1 MSDSFNDAQASGSN
15 PSEEPQNK
23 PLKSEADSLSGS
35 SDSADE
41 VSQDTPPT
49 STSKTDNFSNS
60 PLSGIPTAE
69 TTLPSEKGYSTTV
82 TEPLQATISPSEYIP
97 SERLHPQSKAP
108 LAMVETA
115 FLASTASLIWLINYY
130 FPLGPVLRMF
140 FPVPIALVY
149 LRWGNRASWMA
160 ALVSGLLLSVL
171 MGPTRSILF
180 FIPYG
185 LMGVQ
190 LGALWKRRSSWL
202 LSISIGT
209 LIGTFGFFFRFWLLS
224 ILLGEDL
231 WVYVMTQI
239 TEVAEWGF
247 LRLGLLA
254 QPSLPLIQAIACVF
268 IIINNAV
275 YLFVVHLVAL
285 LMLDRLGNPIPRPP
299 NWVQVLLDYDG

>member
-1 MSDSFNDAQASGSN
+1 MSDPSDNAQASRPDS
-15 PSEEPQNK
+15 SEETKNQ
-23 PLKSEADSLSGS
+23 PLKSEAEPQHGN

-41 VSQDTPPT
+41 ADIDTPPPA
-49 STSKTDNFSNS
+49 STSEADKVSQP
-60 PLSGIPTAE
+60 PLSAMPRA
-69 TTLPSEKGYSTTV
+69 K
-82 TEPLQATISPSEYIP
+82 ATIPDRQGYPS
-97 SERLHPQSKAP
+97 AP

-190 LGALWKRRSSWL
+190 LGALWRRQASWAILNFHRYAAWNCWILFSVLAALNPLGRRS
-202 LSISIGT
+202 
-209 LIGTFGFFFRFWLLS
+209 
-224 ILLGEDL
+224 
-231 WVYVMTQI
+231 
-239 TEVAEWGF
+239 
-247 LRLGLLA
+247 LGLCDDSDYTIDRMGVRETGIA
-254 QPSLPLIQAIACVF
+254 SSAKSAFDSGDRCSDDHHQQCSLF
-268 IIINNAV
+268 IRCASGS
-275 YLFVVHLVAL
+275 LTHA
-285 LMLDRLGNPIPRPP
+285 
-299 NWVQVLLDYDG
+299 